1 MLILMQRICQNV
13 HHFLLTR
20 YFEKE
25 ESKNGNSRQIFTK
38 GSATGVDI
46 HAVAREISRFIPL
59 WKI

>member
-1 MLILMQRICQNV
+1 MCQNV
-13 HHFLLTR
+13 RYFLLTR

-25 ESKNGNSRQIFTK
+25 ESKKVTVCRQIFTK